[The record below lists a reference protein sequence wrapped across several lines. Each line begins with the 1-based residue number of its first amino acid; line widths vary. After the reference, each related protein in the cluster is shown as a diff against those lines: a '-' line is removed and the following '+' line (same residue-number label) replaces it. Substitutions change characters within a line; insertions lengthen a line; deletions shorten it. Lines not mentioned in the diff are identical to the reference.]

1 MSKRSLAWL
10 RQHTNVEDLLDDGI
24 ENNSDS
30 RSLATRDH
38 PAEEPAVVGPARIP
52 SQPSHT
58 QARSEPAQRDFFVA
72 AIGVV
77 IMGCGLGLV
86 LYPMDF
92 IVFHDAARY
101 VSRDVLEHVTAA
113 RSRIYGSVGILLG
126 AAALVYALTKPRE

>member
-24 ENNSDS
+24 EHNSDS
-30 RSLATRDH
+30 RSFATRDQ
-38 PAEEPAVVGPARIP
+38 PAEEPAVAARIP
-52 SQPSHT
+52 SQPSHN

-126 AAALVYALTKPRE
+126 AVALVYALRKPRE